1 VFTFQS
7 IRTLSG
13 SNPAVSGCRAGNCR
27 AGTTTPPG
35 RCSWLYRP
43 RLLRGTVTAGAT
55 SKTGT
60 DDEQREAVRAEGFDP
75 DDTPQGHLDL

>member
-1 VFTFQS
+1 MFTFLS

-35 RCSWLYRP
+35 RCSWLYGP